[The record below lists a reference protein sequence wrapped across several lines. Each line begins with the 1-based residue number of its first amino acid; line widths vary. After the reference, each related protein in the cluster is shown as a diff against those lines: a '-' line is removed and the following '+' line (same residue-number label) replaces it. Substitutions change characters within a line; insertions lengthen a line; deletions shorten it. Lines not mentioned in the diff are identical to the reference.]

1 MNDLVRILVKRDELT
16 LEGIKQYFI
25 AIEKEEWKYDTLV
38 DLNETLTINQV
49 IIFCNTKKKVDWLT
63 DKLRNDNFTVSC
75 IHGGMP
81 QKERDEITKQFRDC
95 KSRVLVATDVFGRG
109 IDISQVTLVIN
120 YDLPNSRELY
130 IHRIGRS
137 GRFGRRGVA
146 INFVKDDEIRILRDI
161 EQFYGTQID
170 EMPANLQD
178 MI

>member
-1 MNDLVRILVKRDELT
+1 V
-16 LEGIKQYFI
+16 
-25 AIEKEEWKYDTLV
+25 
-38 DLNETLTINQV
+38 
-49 IIFCNTKKKVDWLT
+49 
-63 DKLRNDNFTVSC
+63 
-75 IHGGMP
+75 
-81 QKERDEITKQFRDC
+81 
-95 KSRVLVATDVFGRG
+95 VF
-109 IDISQVTLVIN
+109 ISQVTLVIN